1 MARLPRFQ
9 ESGLISA
16 DVPRLDFANLREGAK
31 GFASL
36 SENLDKISSFA
47 FGKVKEEEKE
57 KNRILGI
64 QLRADSEL
72 EIQKVLDNLS
82 GMVDRNE
89 LTYEQAQNEVK
100 AMQGFARGL
109 AEVDMEQASG
119 LMRSISTSGNALL
132 RKVSD
137 VETARYAADIDVKS
151 AEAVRSLS
159 RNLKDVWGLYSNG
172 QMTEQEVIEREA
184 GARGIMHGIAGK
196 TQATIKKYLDADGA
210 FERARISAR
219 NSAMASYLSSPNFA
233 PDEMTALSKMS
244 NNDFGVFGNIAKNFG
259 DQELKDIKKAV
270 ADNFIATG
278 EAANRSKQQRKAGN
292 DLLFTELYRNY
303 VDPKVAPDVKDDI
316 RKQLLLVADT
326 SEEIDRIL
334 KMSSTSRDPLLFSN
348 LREQIFRKQIT
359 DIKQLQRYSRV
370 LSSDELNQ
378 LQTQFMST
386 DRDVDSQI
394 NRDINRYAGVPDNA
408 VSTFNPKDAAYVKG
422 QNVREIYNGLVDK
435 AMQENA
441 RKPAD
446 KIIPIDKQ
454 AFKQQA
460 IDQYES
466 TEKKNAAKNTAE
478 ANLENLTSEKKL
490 TNPITVNSNIEDLRR
505 TRKFKETELQY
516 IQEQINIIKGVK

>member
-1 MARLPRFQ
+1 MARIPRFQ

-16 DVPRLDFANLREGAK
+16 DVPRLDFANIREESK
-31 GFASL
+31 GYAAI

-64 QLRADSEL
+64 QLRADTEL
-72 EIQKVLDNLS
+72 EVQKVLDNLS

-109 AEVDMEQASG
+109 AAVDVDQAAG

-132 RKVSD
+132 RKVSE

-159 RNLKDVWGLYSNG
+159 KNLKDVWGLYSNG

-184 GARGIMHGIAGK
+184 GARGIMVGVARSK
-196 TQATIKKYLDADGA
+196 DAVKKYLDADGA
-210 FERARISAR
+210 FEKARISAR

-270 ADNFIATG
+270 ADNFIAAG
-278 EAANRSKQQRKAGN
+278 EAANRSNQQRKAGN
-292 DLLFTELYRNY
+292 NLLFAELYRNY

-422 QNVREIYNGLVDK
+422 QNVREIYNGLVNK

-441 RKPAD
+441 GKPAD

-460 IDQYES
+460 IDQYEA
-466 TEKKNAAKNTAE
+466 TEKKDAAKNTAK
-478 ANLENLTSEKKL
+478 ANLQNISSEKNL
-490 TNPITVNSNIEDLRR
+490 TNPITENSNIEDLRR